1 MHSQQIQ
8 KQNKKGL
15 LIRRY
20 LENKRIEKVTIRNK
34 KPQHILKILK
44 KRFKIEKDHFLNV
57 GETIFNLFFF
67 SKFNRSISNT
77 AFPYRSL
84 KT

>member
-67 SKFNRSISNT
+67 FQ
-77 AFPYRSL
+77 SL
-84 KT
+84 TDQYQIPHFHIGV